1 MGKDIKARVQGQNPN
16 IEPRNMQNFIERE
29 NINSIYEALAVISKR
44 AGQLSLDLKIELKN
58 KLEEFSIHQDTIEEI
73 IENKEQIEITKFY
86 EKLPNPAL
94 IATYEFFEEKLNYEY
109 RDDDGN
115 VKERSADGFSPIDE

>member
-16 IEPRNMQNFIERE
+16 IEPRNMNHFTEKAE
-29 NINSIYEALAVISKR
+29 VNSIYEALAVISKR
-44 AGQLSLDLKIELKN
+44 AAQLSLDLKIELKN
-58 KLEEFSIHQDTIEEI
+58 KLEEFSVQPDTIEEI

-94 IATYEFFEEKLNYEY
+94 IATYEFFEDKLDFEY
-109 RDDDGN
+109 RDKDGN
-115 VKERSADGFSPIDE
+115 VIKPGEEEED

>member
-1 MGKDIKARVQGQNPN
+1 MAKDIKARVQGQDPN
-16 IEPRNMQNFIERE
+16 IGPRNMDDFVKKE
-29 NINSIYEALAVISKR
+29 NVNSIYEALAIISKR

-58 KLEEFSIHQDTIEEI
+58 KLEEFTIHQDTIEEI

-94 IATYEFFEEKLNYEY
+94 IATYEFFEEKLNIEF
-109 RDDDGN
+109 RDDEGN
-115 VKERSADGFSPIDE
+115 TIENTEE

>member
-16 IEPRNMQNFIERE
+16 IEPRNMRNFTEKE
-29 NINSIYEALAVISKR
+29 NINSIYEALSIINAR

-58 KLEEFSIHQDTIEEI
+58 KLDEFTIHQDTIEEI

-94 IATYEFFEEKLNYEY
+94 IATYEFFEDKLKYEY
-109 RDDDGN
+109 RDDQGN
-115 VKERSADGFSPIDE
+115 VQEENF

>member
-1 MGKDIKARVQGQNPN
+1 MAKDIKARVQGQDPN
-16 IEPRNMQNFIERE
+16 IMPRSMNDFVQKEGVD
-29 NINSIYEALAVISKR
+29 SIYEALAVISKR

-58 KLEEFSIHQDTIEEI
+58 KLEEFTIHQDTIEEI

-94 IATYEFFEEKLNYEY
+94 IATYEFFENKINFEY
-109 RDDDGN
+109 RDKEGN
-115 VKERSADGFSPIDE
+115 VVEEDQ